1 MNRFKDEQG
10 HTWLVTSQMAKHL
23 GMTAGGLS
31 CYKLDGTLKRGIH
44 WIQQTTGHRRVFYR
58 KDLILEWYFG
68 KPEKTKESKTEDQA
82 PNPKKDQKATRTFSI
97 YLQEDVHEK
106 LTCIQHATSLT
117 IKKEIDG
124 VVLQETQEEPKLNTV
139 VNMLLAKAINEYF
152 ETNAS

>member
-1 MNRFKDEQG
+1 M
-10 HTWLVTSQMAKHL
+10 
-23 GMTAGGLS
+23 
-31 CYKLDGTLKRGIH
+31 
-44 WIQQTTGHRRVFYR
+44 FYR